1 MQISVVMPLRNV
13 ESTLAE
19 ALDALLAQEWSGDW
33 EVVLVN
39 NRSTDSTLAICKEY
53 AVRDERVRVVQA
65 AERDGLA
72 YARQTGFDATTS
84 PMVLICDGDDVVV
97 PGWLAAMASALEQG
111 EVATGPCD
119 VSVLNPQWLADSRGV
134 YPPDRPLEWQGIFPI
149 ASGGNFG
156 VRRDTFIRIGGFKD
170 DFIGAEDHEFSLR
183 IFVAKIPLIFE
194 PNARL
199 LYRMRGEPRTLWR
212 QGLTYGRNRPKLR
225 REVERSGLRPP
236 GRFSGWRSWVRLLTT
251 LPRLRSSSGRAQW
264 CWVAGVRLG
273 HLQGSIRDRT
283 VFL

>member
-39 NRSTDSTLAICKEY
+39 NRSTDSTLAICKVY

-97 PGWLAAMASALEQG
+97 PGWLAAMA
-111 EVATGPCD
+111 
-119 VSVLNPQWLADSRGV
+119 
-134 YPPDRPLEWQGIFPI
+134 
-149 ASGGNFG
+149 
-156 VRRDTFIRIGGFKD
+156 
-170 DFIGAEDHEFSLR
+170 
-183 IFVAKIPLIFE
+183 
-194 PNARL
+194 
-199 LYRMRGEPRTLWR
+199 
-212 QGLTYGRNRPKLR
+212 
-225 REVERSGLRPP
+225 
-236 GRFSGWRSWVRLLTT
+236 
-251 LPRLRSSSGRAQW
+251 
-264 CWVAGVRLG
+264 
-273 HLQGSIRDRT
+273 
-283 VFL
+283 